1 MHISDKDSISKVQ
14 NLLDEIYSSANSRIS
29 AEDILLRLSENL
41 ALTFDV
47 LGHNRDSENLFAK
60 ALSWLFAYCRVL
72 DVDLQDTVIERYPNV
87 CPHCILNPCQCNLTN
102 KLPYGSTIPL
112 YQRNSELAQHA
123 MVLRNAINLN
133 KNGIFSLD
141 DASDMLDSIY
151 PNNGSIFMINPYFF
165 SAKLSRESGKIINSF
180 RKFRSS
186 SDSSSSP
193 YIRKQIEKDIADVFA
208 WTIGFWRLRIIDT
221 GNTSI
226 QIEFVKGIKLDAH
239 IAMPY
244 LVHVLRK
251 SVLGIERN

>member
-165 SAKLSRESGKIINSF
+165 SAKLSRVW
-180 RKFRSS
+180 
-186 SDSSSSP
+186 
-193 YIRKQIEKDIADVFA
+193 KD
-208 WTIGFWRLRIIDT
+208 
-221 GNTSI
+221 
-226 QIEFVKGIKLDAH
+226 H
-239 IAMPY
+239 
-244 LVHVLRK
+244 
-251 SVLGIERN
+251 